1 MADELVKMQD
11 QFSGLD
17 MGALIGGPLKA
28 ACDAQIMMAKATS
41 DFIQHV
47 GMDDVDAN
55 GIRKVRTVDFSF
67 QRPSTAGDGN
77 GIGMEK
83 VNLSVP
89 LLSIVKIPALSVD
102 DVNVTFDM
110 EVKSSVSSEK
120 TSDKSGSLDAKMGLK
135 LGPFSADVSIKG
147 SISAHESNTRKSDNS
162 AKYHVEVHAKDTGMP
177 EGLAKVLDILSTA
190 SAPAQIEAV
199 KNERI
204 SGSTTGGTT
213 PGSGTSSGGSSGSS
227 KSGGSSGGH
236 SGSSTA
242 PSS

>member
-1 MADELVKMQD
+1 MANDLVKVQD

-41 DFIQHV
+41 DFIQNV
-47 GMDDVDAN
+47 GMDAAN
-55 GIRKVRTVDFSF
+55 TSGVRKVRTVDFSF
-67 QRPSTAGDGN
+67 QRPSTAGDGK

-110 EVKSSVSSEK
+110 EVKSSVSSE
-120 TSDKSGSLDAKMGLK
+120 S
-135 LGPFSADVSIKG
+135 SADEKVEAEAKAGFFGASVSIKG
-147 SISAHESNTRKSDNS
+147 SVSAHQNNTRKSDNS
-162 AKYHVEVHAKDTGMP
+162 AKYHVEVHAKDSGMP

-190 SAPAQIEAV
+190 SAPVKIEAV
-199 KNERI
+199 GNDGKTEKQ
-204 SGSTTGGTT
+204 
-213 PGSGTSSGGSSGSS
+213 S
-227 KSGGSSGGH
+227 KPEDNKK
-236 SGSSTA
+236 T
-242 PSS
+242 

>member
-1 MADELVKMQD
+1 MANDLVKVQD

-41 DFIQHV
+41 DFIQNV
-47 GMDDVDAN
+47 GMDAAN
-55 GIRKVRTVDFSF
+55 ASGVRKVRTVDFSF
-67 QRPSTAGDGN
+67 QRPSTAGDGK

-110 EVKSSVSSEK
+110 EVKSSVSSE
-120 TSDKSGSLDAKMGLK
+120 S
-135 LGPFSADVSIKG
+135 SADEKVEAEAKAGFFGASVSIKG
-147 SISAHESNTRKSDNS
+147 SVSAHQSNTRKSDNS
-162 AKYHVEVHAKDTGMP
+162 AKYHVEVHAKDSGMP

-190 SAPAQIEAV
+190 SAPAKIEAV
-199 KNERI
+199 GNDGKTEKQ
-204 SGSTTGGTT
+204 
-213 PGSGTSSGGSSGSS
+213 S
-227 KSGGSSGGH
+227 KPEDNKK
-236 SGSSTA
+236 T
-242 PSS
+242 

>member
-1 MADELVKMQD
+1 MICTGICAGKEDIMANDLVKVQD

-41 DFIQHV
+41 DFIQNV
-47 GMDDVDAN
+47 GMDAAN
-55 GIRKVRTVDFSF
+55 TSGVRKVRTVDFSF
-67 QRPSTAGDGN
+67 QRPSTAGDGK

-110 EVKSSVSSEK
+110 EVKSSVSSE
-120 TSDKSGSLDAKMGLK
+120 S
-135 LGPFSADVSIKG
+135 SADEKVEAEAKAGFFGASVSIKG
-147 SISAHESNTRKSDNS
+147 SVSAHQSNTRKSDNS
-162 AKYHVEVHAKDTGMP
+162 AKYHVEVHAKDSGMP

-190 SAPAQIEAV
+190 SAPAKIEAV
-199 KNERI
+199 GNDGKTEKQ
-204 SGSTTGGTT
+204 
-213 PGSGTSSGGSSGSS
+213 S
-227 KSGGSSGGH
+227 KPEDNKK
-236 SGSSTA
+236 T
-242 PSS
+242 